1 MLCPG
6 IEFCHDV
13 TYYTTSPLTERVA
26 GPCSHC
32 GDEPL
37 RCNGCATCQV
47 VEVALVLGSAAA
59 GMPFLL
65 ATAWWRPA
73 AAGVAVRCCS
83 EPLQ

>member
-1 MLCPG
+1 MLCLG

-32 GDEPL
+32 RDERSGAMAVRPE
-37 RCNGCATCQV
+37 QV

-73 AAGVAVRCCS
+73 AGGGGSSREV
-83 EPLQ
+83 LQ